1 LVFRPKSY
9 LPLDS
14 GLVAKSTNR
23 DFRDGEQTPLE
34 ALRLR
39 IAVVLCPCLSLYH
52 NYS

>member
-1 LVFRPKSY
+1 LFWSPKSC

-14 GLVAKSTNR
+14 GLLAKSTNR
-23 DFRDGEQTPLE
+23 DFRDGEQTPFE

-39 IAVVLCPCLSLYH
+39 RAMVLCPCLNLYH